1 MASMLL
7 IAGGIVLYIALMA
20 FVLALVTVAGRA
32 DEAAEHARALAARS
46 EPLDVPDGE
55 LRVGELRVGELRVGL
70 FTAEHAELLGELQ
83 RRAARDLEYRRLA
96 RERPPFSKNAP
107 WDRGM

>member
-1 MASMLL
+1 MSAMASMLL

-46 EPLDVPDGE
+46 EPLDGPD
-55 LRVGELRVGELRVGL
+55 RELRVGELRVGL
-70 FTAEHAELLGELQ
+70 FTAEHAELLGQLQ
-83 RRAARDLEYRRLA
+83 RRAARDFEYRRLA
-96 RERPPFSKNAP
+96 RERRPFSKNAP

>member
-1 MASMLL
+1 MSAMASMLL

-46 EPLDVPDGE
+46 EPLDGPDGA
-55 LRVGELRVGELRVGL
+55 LRVGQLRVGL
-70 FTAEHAELLGELQ
+70 FTAEHAELQG
-83 RRAARDLEYRRLA
+83 RAARDYEYRRLA

-107 WDRGM
+107 WDPGM

>member
-1 MASMLL
+1 MSAMASMLL

-46 EPLDVPDGE
+46 EPLDGPDGE
-55 LRVGELRVGELRVGL
+55 LRVGELRVGL
-70 FTAEHAELLGELQ
+70 FAAEHAELLGQLQ
-83 RRAARDLEYRRLA
+83 RRAARDFEYCRLA

-107 WDRGM
+107 RDRGM